1 MFEGNTYVNKFY
13 ICWTQASSFTFFSYS
28 LYVLYIYRNYRTQQR
43 NTYIKSYF
51 QSLRC
56 KKNNKIHRVMI
67 YIYIISRPIST
78 LVDCPN
84 LNLFL
89 FKTAHKLIGIL
100 WKQML
105 LHSINRF
112 SCFSLTDSPYSITLC
127 IACGQ
132 IWNIYFLC
140 FGRRNLTKQIYPTCC
155 CPYSM

>member
-28 LYVLYIYRNYRTQQR
+28 LYVLYIYKNYRT
-43 NTYIKSYF
+43 
-51 QSLRC
+51 
-56 KKNNKIHRVMI
+56 HRVMI

-155 CPYSM
+155 CPCSM